1 MDWKNKIDE
10 MKNGKI
16 DLQAACT
23 ELEILLDKYDWFYS
37 SVAEGNSICVYV
49 NHMNDEVMSLVPLA
63 LYGYNVKVAFASYLE
78 CGEKYGKNPI
88 SHDILNMLQE
98 TT

>member
-23 ELEILLDKYDWFYS
+23 ELEILLDKYDWFYCS
-37 SVAEGNSICVYV
+37 IVENNSICVYV
-49 NHMNDEVMSLVPLA
+49 NHMNHEMMSLVPMV
-63 LYGYNVKVAFASYLE
+63 LYGYSVKVAFSAHLV
-78 CGEKYGKNPI
+78 CGEKYGKI
-88 SHDILNMLQE
+88 SASSDILNMLQE
-98 TT
+98 TK